1 MAEKK
6 PYNPKRPEFDA
17 YDKNASRRRALG
29 DENIKTI
36 VRGGG
41 IQSAD
46 YVPGVSGWILLPN
59 GGLKLGNTSGLFPPG
74 AVTFADIQNIA
85 TASPLGTLH
94 QRIRLDRTNS
104 NRLGP
109 HAGRRRTLEPLL
121 GSCRTRT
128 LDKRRPRI
136 PRTYLFQW

>member
-46 YVPGVSGWILLPN
+46 YVPGVSGWIL
-59 GGLKLGNTSGLFPPG
+59 
-74 AVTFADIQNIA
+74 
-85 TASPLGTLH
+85 AS
-94 QRIRLDRTNS
+94 
-104 NRLGP
+104 
-109 HAGRRRTLEPLL
+109 E
-121 GSCRTRT
+121 
-128 LDKRRPRI
+128 RRPQAWQYKWPLSARGDHVC
-136 PRTYLFQW
+136 